1 MRTTMT
7 FLAVMLSAG
16 LGGCGGGDDNPIAA
30 PLAVNSVATFQVRPA
45 FDSISSD
52 GLNLNLA
59 GTDNAQKTSNLN
71 GYNDWTGTF
80 SMSKRAVTPAF
91 LAAAANCANATTL
104 IDVSLTLLRSRDGY
118 RMQEAATFGYDNNY
132 KPLCAMVLD
141 GHYWTWNLS
150 EALPETSLLKGN
162 LTGVQFSGVSS
173 STPDALNIDSNLT
186 GLVGLDADTA
196 NSAYLSFTYHVTP
209 IFSLPATVSPFRML
223 GENTALRLRIDP
235 TGKVL
240 GFQYVRTGI
249 VPDPMSSTPV
259 TLTMN
264 SR

>member
-1 MRTTMT
+1 MRTKMT
-7 FLAVMLSAG
+7 FLAVLLSAG
-16 LGGCGGGDDNPIAA
+16 VGGCGGGNDSPIAA
-30 PLAVNSVATFQVRPA
+30 PLAVNSVDTFEVRST
-45 FDSISSD
+45 FDRISSD
-52 GLNLNLA
+52 GLNLNLV

-80 SMSKRAVTPAF
+80 SMSKREVTTAF
-91 LAAAANCANATTL
+91 LAGTTNCANATIL
-104 IDVSLTLLRSRDGY
+104 IDARLTLLRSRDGY
-118 RMQEAATFGYDNNY
+118 RMQEAATFGYDDNY

-150 EALPETSLLKGN
+150 EELPERSLVKGN

-173 STPDALNIDSNLT
+173 FTPDALNIDSNLT

-209 IFSLPATVSPFRML
+209 PGTAALPFRML
-223 GENTALRLRIDP
+223 GENTDFRFRIDP
-235 TGKVL
+235 MGKVL

-249 VPDPMSSTPV
+249 VPDPMSNTPV